1 VGRCWSSI
9 DGRVKS
15 LSYWGTGE
23 PDLVERLRKWRP
35 AEGELQSSKE
45 FEPNWPKSVA
55 TFFSYHDLKPTAP
68 GKYIMNASTAPK
80 WIGAIATI
88 LDVLRRVFKEESK
101 DSTSKFLNK
110 LRVEG
115 VNIFTYILYA
125 IICNRELQDLFGLNS
140 LKEITPEYLAATHFN
155 PNPQPGEN
163 SAEESRSDTA
173 KRTLD
178 AAEVDHGEFYFRFLS
193 ISE

>member
-1 VGRCWSSI
+1 MGRCWSSI
-9 DGRVKS
+9 HGRLTS
-15 LSYWGTGE
+15 LSYWGRDE
-23 PDLVERLRKWRP
+23 LNLVERLRKWRP

-45 FEPNWPKSVA
+45 FEPNWPESVA
-55 TFFSYHDLKPTAP
+55 IFFSYHDLKPAAP
-68 GKYIMNASTAPK
+68 GKYIMNTSTAPK

-115 VNIFTYILYA
+115 VSIFTYILYA
-125 IICNRELQDLFGLNS
+125 IICNRELQDLFGLSS
-140 LKEITPEYLAATHFN
+140 LREITPHVI
-155 PNPQPGEN
+155 PNPQPGE
-163 SAEESRSDTA
+163 SFAEESQRHVKQSF
-173 KRTLD
+173 D

-193 ISE
+193 ISEQY